1 MNRFHWPHILRNALA
16 FVLLAGLATSAYAV
30 KFTVTLKN
38 GTTFE
43 TRYRPMQADFDPSYS
58 LMMTDKG
65 NWIALHNDEIADIVS
80 EAEASGFGYQLDTTT
95 LYVGWSPN
103 DLVDDEGG
111 EGGDESVPRYE
122 VTDGPVGAGN
132 YSINQFLSFSGA
144 DPGGAS
150 TDIPLYVTPNDSTDD

>member
-1 MNRFHWPHILRNALA
+1 MNRFHWPHILKSALA

-58 LMMTDKG
+58 LLMTDKG

-80 EAEASGFGYQLDTTT
+80 KWTGIPKVDVMHTIIYPVEGMSDLD
-95 LYVGWSPN
+95 N
-103 DLVDDEGG
+103 
-111 EGGDESVPRYE
+111 
-122 VTDGPVGAGN
+122 
-132 YSINQFLSFSGA
+132 
-144 DPGGAS
+144 
-150 TDIPLYVTPNDSTDD
+150 

>member
-1 MNRFHWPHILRNALA
+1 MNRFHWPHILKSALA

-58 LMMTDKG
+58 LLMTDKG
-65 NWIALHNDEIADIVS
+65 NWIALHNDEVADIVS

-103 DLVDDEGG
+103 DLVDDEAG
-111 EGGDESVPRYE
+111 EEGNESVPRYE
-122 VTDGPVGAGN
+122 VTDGPVDGG
-132 YSINQFLSFSGA
+132 YSIDKFLSFSGA
-144 DPGGAS
+144 EPGVS
-150 TDIPLYVTPNDSTDD
+150 SPDIPLYVTPNDANND